1 MNSPV
6 FKDIF
11 QLMYSYLQIVN
22 IETNEDITG
31 LNFFTDTIRK
41 QTYIRYD
48 STFII
53 TSPLLFGDILA
64 APGRPVADTT
74 LQLHGKV
81 LTEKRQY
88 TQLIDVLGDV
98 GGLMEILYTIFNM
111 IASLITEVLYDKSL
125 INNLFSFDINKKYV
139 VFNSHKYKIKHK
151 IEDIHIKDIKK
162 EEPNEHKENI
172 QDLENNKNIDI
183 YFKENSGEQNTI
195 VRNSIPQARKKVV
208 RKRKKKN
215 ASSKVS
221 KSSMIQLKDQN
232 VPKENIQ
239 NIENRLSI
247 DENKNIMS
255 IYNAPN
261 EPVASHNDT
270 INSSDK
276 ELKSIYINNW
286 LICCFWC
293 SNRKKNLN
301 KVLIEEGS
309 KIITERLDILNMF
322 SHLYVIE
329 LMQKKFG
336 IEPKGMNMSDNCKNN
351 LQIYNLNN
359 NYKSIEN

>member
-1 MNSPV
+1 
-6 FKDIF
+6 
-11 QLMYSYLQIVN
+11 
-22 IETNEDITG
+22 
-31 LNFFTDTIRK
+31 
-41 QTYIRYD
+41 
-48 STFII
+48 
-53 TSPLLFGDILA
+53 
-64 APGRPVADTT
+64 
-74 LQLHGKV
+74 
-81 LTEKRQY
+81 
-88 TQLIDVLGDV
+88 
-98 GGLMEILYTIFNM
+98 MEILYTIFNM
-111 IASLITEVLYDKSL
+111 IASLITEVLYDLSL

-162 EEPNEHKENI
+162 EEPDEREENI

-276 ELKSIYINNW
+276 ELKSVYINNW

-293 SNRKKNLN
+293 SNRKKNVN
-301 KVLIEEGS
+301 KVLILEGS
-309 KIITERLDILNMF
+309 KLITDIFDILIIF
-322 SHLYVIE
+322 SQFYVIE
-329 LMQKKFG
+329 LLHKKFG
-336 IEPKGMNMSDNCKNN
+336 IEPKGMNMSDNCKNI
-351 LQIYNLNN
+351 LQI
-359 NYKSIEN
+359 YKSIEN